1 MLVPLPAVA
10 PVAPVCEVTVQEY
23 VVPVTVPLKLMF
35 VATPEQKVWVEGEA
49 ETVGVGLTVT
59 VKLIG
64 EPVQPFA
71 DGVTVTVVV
80 IGAVLVLLAVNAGIF
95 PVPFVPKPTLLVE
108 VQVYVVPATA
118 PVKLIA
124 GAAALLQ

>member
-49 ETVGVGLTVT
+49 ETVGVGLTVIIN
-59 VKLIG
+59 VCAA
-64 EPVQPFA
+64 PVQPLA
-71 DGVTVTVVV
+71 DGVTVIVAV
-80 IGAVLVLLAVNAGIF
+80 IGALVAFVAVNDPIL
-95 PVPFVPKPTLLVE
+95 PVPDAARP
-108 VQVYVVPATA
+108 
-118 PVKLIA
+118 IA
-124 GAAALLQ
+124 GFEFVQL